1 MAHKVHPKAF
11 RLGITGNWKSRWF
24 SDKKYSEYLEQDIKI
39 RKYLAKKMRD
49 AGIANIEIE
58 RARDE
63 ISVNLYTSKPG
74 LVIGRGGAGSEEL
87 KKDINKKFL
96 DKKTK
101 LNLNI
106 HEVNNPNQNA
116 QLVCQNIIEQLE
128 KRMPFRRAA
137 KRSIEQVMQTGVKG
151 VKITVGG
158 RLNGAEIARQEKFSE
173 GSVPLHTLRADIDY
187 GRGVAG
193 TTYGAIGVKVW
204 IYKGEIFKKEEQEKT
219 QDKSRK

>member
-1 MAHKVHPKAF
+1 MGHKVHPKAF
-11 RLGITGNWKSRWF
+11 RLGITGNWKSCWF
-24 SDKKYSEYLEQDIKI
+24 SDKKYAEYLEQDIKI
-39 RKYLAKKMRD
+39 RKYVTKKMKD
-49 AGIANIEIE
+49 AGIANIEMD
-58 RARDE
+58 RASDE
-63 ISVNLYTSKPG
+63 ITVNLFTSKPG

-87 KKDINKKFL
+87 KKDIKKKFL

-106 HEVNNPNQNA
+106 HEVKNPLQNA

-158 RLNGAEIARQEKFSE
+158 RLNGAEIARKEKFSE
-173 GSVPLHTLRADIDY
+173 GSIPLHTLRADIDY
-187 GRGVAG
+187 GRGVAA

-204 IYKGEIFKKEEQEKT
+204 IYKGEIFKKETQEK
-219 QDKSRK
+219 K